1 MIKLIAVFL
10 TLTIFLTGTMQ
21 GQSLPQPP
29 IQQNQSNLRQVFT
42 EETEKL
48 KAESAVLD
56 TKKLEKIERQNAPQ
70 KGWTTKRKVLI
81 IVTVVALVGLAIVL
95 AANTKRCVKRSPS
108 GCNFAD
114 DINCQCLE
122 YAE

>member
-1 MIKLIAVFL
+1 MMKLITVFL
-10 TLTIFLTGTMQ
+10 TVTIFVTGTMQ
-21 GQSLPQPP
+21 AQSLPQPAM
-29 IQQNQSNLRQVFT
+29 QNQSNLKQVFA

-48 KAESAVLD
+48 KAESATLD
-56 TKKLEKIERQNAPQ
+56 AKKLEKIERQNAPK
-70 KGWTTKRKVLI
+70 KGWTTKSKVLI
-81 IVTVVALVGLAIVL
+81 IVTVAALVGLAIIL